1 MEKIKINNIF
11 EIIIII
17 INVLLFM
24 NGIPIISNYIM
35 EMISLLVFIE
45 ICYVLNNG
53 KNIKITNLNKSIF
66 IFFLI
71 LIFISFGFLYSFNLS
86 TQKTYF
92 LRFVVFFAQMF
103 FVFRDKFVYKI
114 FDFVKVLGC
123 FVALTII
130 YDNLFISKG
139 YEPHGILEDY
149 QRAGQCMCFLSIIS
163 SLSLLLGLKKEKK
176 LDCLSLIFGFITL
189 LFLNK
194 RMFLFL
200 PIFIGFV
207 VYIIYFRFKLNPKI
221 IGIFF
226 SCVILFLGIYAIF
239 PQIGATITR
248 FVENIDD
255 KTYTFRTVFWDYA
268 KKLFYKNKIIGIG
281 FGTFPNYL
289 ESLNISSLPGFAAHN
304 IYYQLLA
311 ETGIIGT
318 TLFILFFSY
327 NLLRTFIYL
336 HRHKNYKIIYFSLA
350 FQLWFVIYGFTGNP
364 LYLAEEIY
372 IYLLGICLLYNPN
385 TFGSS
390 YEKK

>member
-200 PIFIGFV
+200 
-207 VYIIYFRFKLNPKI
+207 
-221 IGIFF
+221 
-226 SCVILFLGIYAIF
+226 
-239 PQIGATITR
+239 
-248 FVENIDD
+248 
-255 KTYTFRTVFWDYA
+255 
-268 KKLFYKNKIIGIG
+268 
-281 FGTFPNYL
+281 
-289 ESLNISSLPGFAAHN
+289 
-304 IYYQLLA
+304 
-311 ETGIIGT
+311 
-318 TLFILFFSY
+318 
-327 NLLRTFIYL
+327 
-336 HRHKNYKIIYFSLA
+336 
-350 FQLWFVIYGFTGNP
+350 
-364 LYLAEEIY
+364 
-372 IYLLGICLLYNPN
+372 
-385 TFGSS
+385 
-390 YEKK
+390 